1 MTAAAR
7 SSSSAPSRS
16 EQRTRSTSH
25 RPGAICASDVTR
37 GAGGEAASGG
47 GAAGAGGGVG
57 CCGADDCAHAA
68 RQHAN
73 RTATK
78 SLFIIVPLS
87 NDLVL
92 WLWLP
97 AGCEDSWS
105 SEPPTNRF
113 RSSATRSL
121 LQ

>member
-37 GAGGEAASGG
+37 GVGGEAASGG
-47 GAAGAGGGVG
+47 GAASVGGGAA
-57 CCGADDCAHAA
+57 CCCVAGECAHAA
-68 RQHAN
+68 RPHAN
-73 RTATK
+73 RTATN

-87 NDLVL
+87 NRF
-92 WLWLP
+92 WLGLEVEE
-97 AGCEDSWS
+97 AGN
-105 SEPPTNRF
+105 SEPRRADFSRQQIIP
-113 RSSATRSL
+113 
-121 LQ
+121 Q